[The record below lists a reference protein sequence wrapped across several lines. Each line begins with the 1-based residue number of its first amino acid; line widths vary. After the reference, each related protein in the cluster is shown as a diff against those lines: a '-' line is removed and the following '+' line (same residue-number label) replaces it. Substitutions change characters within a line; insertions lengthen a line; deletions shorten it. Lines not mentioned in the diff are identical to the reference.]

1 MQKRKGSSNV
11 KVTVIIGYVLVV
23 IVMAFGL
30 YALYKNLEEY
40 SGKRTRSQDF
50 SELLIVSNTLSLLYE
65 IESEQNLLTPQSA
78 RSYFQKYDSIVP
90 IVSDNLSMLRSEA
103 TDSARVM
110 KLDSIEMLVGRKK
123 DNLQVVAALLDSIR
137 QAPRIMRTVESSQ
150 VPRELNQDI
159 IDYLGSRD
167 LGVSQEN
174 KSDTSVVMGERK
186 GLFSRIR
193 DAITGHPDSTIVIES
208 KSKVTDREFELIVDT
223 IINKVIYSE
232 QLDLQ
237 NQRRFQ
243 AALLARQEVVTQT
256 NHLLTT
262 RINELLQGIEQ
273 EEMMKSYQL
282 LVDRED
288 ALTHSLNTIH
298 QSSLVAVGIAL
309 LFAILFLIDINR
321 SQRYRRKLE
330 ESNQRVTELLASR
343 ERMML
348 TISHD
353 IKAPMSSIL
362 DYLELMEERVDD
374 EAKGDEAAPVV
385 KEYVTNMQHSGKHV
399 LQLASSL
406 LDYHKLDAGVWQMQP
421 TNINLYKLVEDIAL
435 SFKPMAAQKK
445 LDYRI
450 DNRLPEDT
458 ICYAD
463 AYVIRQVI
471 GNLISNAIKYTP
483 EGEVTVEVLE
493 VMDEKGQVRKGR
505 GRGKGSETGT
515 CFSFK
520 VRDTGLGISKEEQS
534 QIFQDFRQLNYAD
547 REGERVEGSGL
558 GLAITKGFVE
568 QMNGTIHV
576 ESKKGVGSLF
586 VVDLPLQIANEKGDA
601 ADKVAT
607 LPEEVAGGQAIKAS
621 EVVVASESVVLPE
634 GLAVLVVDDDPVQLK
649 MVAEMLKKTNVK
661 VVTENQP
668 DRVTNRLL
676 EQRFHLLFVDL
687 QMPGMDGFALVKEVR
702 RIEDDDLRNLP
713 VIALSARSD
722 VSEESLLKAGFTGYL
737 TKPFSSAQLRDIL
750 FKYLGQW
757 ETDAAA
763 KATDGEKTGKKV
775 TGAQALI
782 EFVKEDKKASLAI
795 LNSFVEETPQQ
806 ADLLKKA
813 FKENDAESAGEIAH
827 RLLPLIQMMGDE
839 KIIGRL
845 KRLEKREPLSKDEE
859 EPLLS
864 SLEASTEEARQLAR
878 DIEGADE

>member
-1 MQKRKGSSNV
+1 MQRRKGSSNV

-23 IVMAFGL
+23 TVMAFGL
-30 YALYKNLEEY
+30 FALYKNLEEY
-40 SGKRTRSQDF
+40 SSKRAYSQDF

-65 IESEQNLLTPQSA
+65 IEGEQNLLTPQSA

-90 IVSDNLSMLRSEA
+90 IVNANLTGLKNVA

-110 KLDSIEMLVGRKK
+110 KLDSIEMLVGKK
-123 DNLQVVAALLDSIR
+123 KENLQVVAALLDSIR
-137 QAPRIMRTVESSQ
+137 QAPRITRTIESSQ

-159 IDYLGSRD
+159 VDYLGSKD

-208 KSKVTDREFELIVDT
+208 TSKVTDREFELIVDT

-273 EEMMKSYQL
+273 EEMMKSFQL

-288 ALTHSLNTIH
+288 ALAQSLDTIH
-298 QSSLVAVGIAL
+298 RSSLVAIGIAF
-309 LFAILFLIDINR
+309 LFAILFLVDINR

-330 ESNQRVTELLASR
+330 ESNQRITELLASR

-362 DYLELMEERVDD
+362 GYLELMEERAGD
-374 EAKGDEAAPVV
+374 EAKEDEATPVV
-385 KEYVTNMQHSGKHV
+385 KEYVTNMQHSGRHV
-399 LQLASSL
+399 LQLVSSL

-421 TNINLYKLVEDIAL
+421 TNINLHKLVEDTAL

-471 GNLISNAIKYTP
+471 GNLISNAIKYTS
-483 EGEVTVEVLE
+483 EGEVTIEVLE
-493 VMDEKGQVRKGR
+493 ASEKGQGKDKA
-505 GRGKGSETGT
+505 RGKGFEATSR
-515 CFSFK
+515 FLLK
-520 VRDTGLGISKEEQS
+520 VSDTGPGISKEEQL
-534 QIFQDFRQLNYAD
+534 QIFQDFRQLDHAD
-547 REGERVEGSGL
+547 QVGERVEGSGL

-568 QMNGTIHV
+568 QMSGTIRV
-576 ESKKGVGSLF
+576 ESEKGAGSLF
-586 VVDLPLQIANEKGDA
+586 VVDLPLQPAKE
-601 ADKVAT
+601 
-607 LPEEVAGGQAIKAS
+607 
-621 EVVVASESVVLPE
+621 ESVTESDRESGKAVVTENVTGEEALKMLE
-634 GLAVLVVDDDPVQLK
+634 GFTVLVIDDDPVQLK
-649 MVAEMLKKTNVK
+649 MMGEMLKRANVK
-661 VVTENQP
+661 VATENRP
-668 DRVTNRLL
+668 DRVTSRLQ

-702 RIEDDDLRNLP
+702 RLEDDNCRSMP
-713 VIALSARSD
+713 IIALSARSD
-722 VSEESLLKAGFTGYL
+722 VSEETLIKEGFTGYL
-737 TKPFSSAQLRDIL
+737 TKPFSFPQLRDIL
-750 FKYLGQW
+750 LVHLGQRKVDD
-757 ETDAAA
+757 TRTA
-763 KATDGEKTGKKV
+763 KGTGGEEAGKRV
-775 TGAQALI
+775 TGAKALI
-782 EFVKEDKKASLAI
+782 DFVKEDKKASLSI
-795 LNSFVEETPQQ
+795 LNSFVEETLQQ
-806 ADLLKKA
+806 VDLLKIA
-813 FKENDAESAGEIAH
+813 FEENDTESAGDIAH
-827 RLLPLIQMMGDE
+827 RVLPLIQMMGDE
-839 KIIGRL
+839 TMIGRL
-845 KRLEKREPLSKDEE
+845 KRLEKREPLPKDEE
-859 EPLLS
+859 ESLLA
-864 SLEASTEEARQLAR
+864 SLETSVEGARRLAR
-878 DIEGADE
+878 ELEGVDE